1 MNVNEQKMKFVGI
14 LTWIIVGIPSV
25 LWELQYRSLAAPRA
39 ALLFAAFT
47 AFIIAFLIG
56 TRSGC
61 SNATQISML
70 VIETLAAYVCIS
82 LQPTGFQPVL
92 LVIIAAQLGAYPPRF
107 AIAAIAVNCVVLG
120 AIVAT
125 TGSSPGRPQREW
137 LIYALVYFAFSLF
150 ALFSMHV
157 AHSEMEARKSL
168 AEANAE
174 LRMTTE
180 LLEISSRTSERLR
193 IARDLHDLL
202 GHHLTALSLN
212 LEVAGHLASGDAKE
226 HIENSKSIAKH
237 LLADVREVVSRLRND
252 EPVNLTSSLESLRD
266 VIVAPALHLDF
277 PRDLAVAD
285 ANIAEVALRTVQEI
299 VTNAVRHS
307 GARNLWLTLSTA
319 GDTLSIAARD
329 DGAGVDTIT
338 FGNGLLGLRERVQQA
353 RGTFE
358 VTSMRGRG
366 FSLHV
371 TLPLGGAT

>member
-1 MNVNEQKMKFVGI
+1 MNVNEQKMKWVGVM
-14 LTWIIVGIPSV
+14 TWILVGIPSV
-25 LWELQYRSLAAPRA
+25 LWEAEFRSLVAPRA
-39 ALLFAAFT
+39 AMLFSAFVI
-47 AFIIAFLIG
+47 FIIAFIIG
-56 TRSGC
+56 TRPGC
-61 SNATQISML
+61 TNAVRIPML
-70 VIETLAAYVCIS
+70 IIETLAAYACVM

-92 LVIIAAQLGAYPPRF
+92 LVIIAAALGAYPPRF
-107 AIAAIAVNCVVLG
+107 AIGAIALNSIVLG
-120 AIVAT
+120 FIMANNG
-125 TGSSPGRPQREW
+125 GSPV
-137 LIYALVYFAFSLF
+137 IYALVYFAFSLF

-226 HIENSKSIAKH
+226 HIEKSKAIAKH
-237 LLADVREVVSRLRND
+237 LLADVRDVVSRLRND

-266 VIVAPALHLDF
+266 VIVAPSLHLDF
-277 PRDLAVAD
+277 PRELAVAD

-307 GARNLWLTLSTA
+307 GARNLWLKLGTA
-319 GDTLSIAARD
+319 DHTLSIDARD
-329 DGAGVDTIT
+329 DGVGADNIT

-353 RGTFE
+353 GGTFE

-366 FSLHV
+366 LSLHV
-371 TLPLGGAT
+371 TLPLGAAA

>member
-1 MNVNEQKMKFVGI
+1 MNVNEQKMKLVGV
-14 LTWIIVGIPSV
+14 LTWIIVGIPGV
-25 LWELQYRSLAAPRA
+25 LWEMQYRSLATPRA

-47 AFIIAFLIG
+47 IFIIAFLAG

-61 SNATQISML
+61 STATHISML

-82 LQPTGFQPVL
+82 LQSTGFQPVL
-92 LVIIAAQLGAYPPRF
+92 LVIIAAQLGAFRPRF
-107 AIAAIAVNCVVLG
+107 AIIAIIVNCIVLG
-120 AIVAT
+120 FLVSA
-125 TGSSPGRPQREW
+125 TGSSPV
-137 LIYALVYFAFSLF
+137 IYALVYFAFSLF
-150 ALFSMHV
+150 SLFSMHV

-226 HIENSKSIAKH
+226 SIEKSKSIAKH
-237 LLADVREVVSRLRND
+237 LLADVRDVVSRLRND
-252 EPVNLTSSLESLRD
+252 EPVDLTSSLESLRD
-266 VIVAPALHLDF
+266 VIVTPSLHLDF
-277 PRDLAVAD
+277 PRELAVAD

-307 GARNLWLTLSTA
+307 GARNLWLNLGTA
-319 GDTLSIAARD
+319 DHTLSIDARD
-329 DGAGVDTIT
+329 DGVGADNVS

-371 TLPLGGAT
+371 TLPLGAAA